1 MSLEAGILG
10 FLSMSP
16 LSGYDLKKLF
26 DMSAAYFWPADQTQI
41 YRTLKKLEKTGFIEL
56 KEQIKGET
64 VDKKVYAI
72 TDRGRGEN
80 LKRIRQN
87 TVGDFIS
94 RDSFL
99 VQLFLSGALEKNDW
113 LAFIDAQLKNINE
126 LKGKLMQEY
135 EKNYADFLILTGLGE
150 NDPRLGSID
159 YVYRWELIKCR
170 EYAKLIKQLKEEI
183 MNGHIADNMA
193 GKSEQIT
200 TERM

>member
-10 FLSMSP
+10 FLSMRP

-41 YRTLKKLEKTGFIEL
+41 YRILRKLEKEGLIEL

-72 TDRGRGEN
+72 TDRGREEN
-80 LKRIRQN
+80 LKLIRQN
-87 TVGDFIS
+87 TVADFIS

-99 VQLFLSGALEKNDW
+99 VQLFLSGALSKNEW
-113 LAFIDAQLKNINE
+113 LAFIDTQLKNINE
-126 LKGKLMQEY
+126 LKGKLTEEY
-135 EKNYADFLILTGLGE
+135 EKNYANFLSLTGLKE
-150 NDPRLGSID
+150 NDSRLSSVD

-170 EYAKLIKQLKEEI
+170 EYAKLLKKLKTEI
-183 MNGHIADNMA
+183 QTGHIADNIA
-193 GKSEQIT
+193 GKNE
-200 TERM
+200 